1 VIQSMMIME
10 DAEALLSL
18 LKTED
23 DPELK
28 REMMQMLTI
37 MDSEEANEYLFEL
50 LEKNG

>member
-1 VIQSMMIME
+1 MMIME
-10 DAEALLSL
+10 DTNALLSL

-28 REMMQMLTI
+28 RQMMQMLTI
-37 MDSEEANEYLFEL
+37 MDSEEADEYLIEM